1 MRAATR
7 MMLLGNMGG
16 DDRQERQ
23 GMPGGPDNNPGGGYA
38 PRRIGYTSNMWE
50 PPWGMEERTG
60 GARRVKAKGSVWVDE
75 PNERRHA
82 EHAEWDDD
90 EDDFD
95 QQTAMEWT
103 HKMRNSDGS
112 TGPHWKPEQVEP
124 LRVSICPDC
133 DKWEFFAA
141 MNMMYSDYCAELKK
155 YGADKPEVYAGLAKA
170 FLKDEDAKPDK
181 LAKYKKYITR

>member
-1 MRAATR
+1 MRTATR

-16 DDRQERQ
+16 DDQENRQ
-23 GMPGGPDNNPGGGYA
+23 GMPGGPDNNPGYGGSR
-38 PRRIGYTSNMWE
+38 RRIGYTS
-50 PPWGMEERTG
+50 
-60 GARRVKAKGSVWVDE
+60 ASYDD
-75 PNERRHA
+75 
-82 EHAEWDDD
+82 DDD
-90 EDDFD
+90 EMPYSPKRIRAKGKVWMDEDGDDGDFD

-103 HKMRNSDGS
+103 HKMRNADGS

-124 LRVSICPDC
+124 IRASMCPDC